1 MSTTHRTI
9 TILALCL
16 LSVFGTRAGAAGRD
30 DDQWGSREMPRS
42 GVCLFKDP
50 NFHGDYFC
58 IESGDSRR
66 KLPYDMR
73 DKVSSMRMLGNV
85 NVQVFTDERFK
96 GASGHFLTDVR
107 NLKHQGWNDKISSV
121 RVTATATAWES
132 GRFPGWG
139 HASLPEQGAC
149 FYRDPGFKGDYFCV
163 ARGGSYT
170 EVPEGFND
178 KISSIRLIRAGGVIV
193 FGDRDFEG
201 ASAPVTSDVTDMR
214 HGPWNDKISSIRVF

>member
-1 MSTTHRTI
+1 MSTTHRTA
-9 TILALCL
+9 TVLALCL
-16 LSVFGTRAGAAGRD
+16 LTVSGARAEAAGRH
-30 DDQWGSREMPRS
+30 DDQWGSRAMPRS

-50 NFHGDYFC
+50 DFHGDYFC
-58 IESGDSRR
+58 IESGDNRR
-66 KLPYDMR
+66 TLPNNMR
-73 DKVSSMRMLGNV
+73 DKVSSLRILGNV
-85 NVQVFTDERFK
+85 NAQVFTDERFK

-107 NLKHQGWNDKISSV
+107 NLKRQGWNDKISSV
-121 RVTATATAWES
+121 RVMATASAFES
-132 GRFPGWG
+132 GRSPIWG
-139 HASLPEQGAC
+139 QAGLPMQGAC

-163 ARGGSYT
+163 ARGGSHT

-193 FGDRDFEG
+193 FADRDFEG